1 MAKSSSNMWR
11 SGSGAFNLT
20 ATHSGDGTVPT
31 STTYDITV
39 TDDEWNVDDVSNPGL
54 GITVVDKARA
64 RIQGVGEN
72 MGILIKNTSTYD
84 KPVTLQGAVIQYS
97 DRGLKR

>member
-1 MAKSSSNMWR
+1 M
-11 SGSGAFNLT
+11 
-20 ATHSGDGTVPT
+20 
-31 STTYDITV
+31 
-39 TDDEWNVDDVSNPGL
+39 SNPDL

-72 MGILIKNTSTYD
+72 MGILIKNTSVYD